1 MARFTIYRGLLSMR
15 RHSGSVAILVIAC
28 LAVVS
33 EAQTRREIRFPD
45 LPGQRTLKCDFHTHT
60 AFSDG
65 DVWPHVRINE
75 AWREG
80 LDVIAITDHIEYRP
94 HKNDINADHNRPY
107 EIAAARA
114 KELNILV
121 IKGTEITRDTPPGH
135 FNALFLEDINPLDTK
150 DFYEVFNRATAQKAF
165 ITWNHPSWLGVER
178 GKWGEAQ
185 TRLFEA
191 KQLHAVEICNGDEYY
206 PDGHQS
212 AIERGLPVL
221 GCSDVHR
228 PLSDRPATATE
239 HRTMTLVFAKE
250 RSLPAVREALFAGR
264 TVAWYKNQLIGP
276 ENLLAPMLAA
286 CVEIRPPHHQNKD
299 SAWVEIRN
307 LCELDLTLELG
318 PAGSITRANIPAG
331 ATNVVRLSVKAL
343 SADGSIACK
352 ASNFIT
358 APNTVL
364 QTRLMIATPKPA
376 PTTSPA
382 GI

>member
-1 MARFTIYRGLLSMR
+1 
-15 RHSGSVAILVIAC
+15 
-28 LAVVS
+28 
-33 EAQTRREIRFPD
+33 
-45 LPGQRTLKCDFHTHT
+45 
-60 AFSDG
+60 
-65 DVWPHVRINE
+65 
-75 AWREG
+75 
-80 LDVIAITDHIEYRP
+80 
-94 HKNDINADHNRPY
+94 
-107 EIAAARA
+107 
-114 KELNILV
+114 
-121 IKGTEITRDTPPGH
+121 
-135 FNALFLEDINPLDTK
+135 
-150 DFYEVFNRATAQKAF
+150 
-165 ITWNHPSWLGVER
+165 
-178 GKWGEAQ
+178 
-185 TRLFEA
+185 
-191 KQLHAVEICNGDEYY
+191 
-206 PDGHQS
+206 
-212 AIERGLPVL
+212 
-221 GCSDVHR
+221 
-228 PLSDRPATATE
+228 
-239 HRTMTLVFAKE
+239 
-250 RSLPAVREALFAGR
+250 LFAGR